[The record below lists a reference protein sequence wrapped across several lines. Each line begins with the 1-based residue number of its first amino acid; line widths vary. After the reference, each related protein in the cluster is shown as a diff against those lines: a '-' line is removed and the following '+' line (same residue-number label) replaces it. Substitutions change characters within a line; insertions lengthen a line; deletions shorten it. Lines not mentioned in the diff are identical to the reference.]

1 MLINNMKSIYL
12 NLSHLL
18 VCPTSNMKHYSYL
31 LIFKQ
36 NSTIPE
42 KPTPFGFTAEKVK
55 IDEDYFFRPWKVQK
69 ELTDQAKVS
78 AKEDPKFVEIATK
91 NKEFLR
97 ELFILAGA
105 KDEYQKNP
113 YKAFWSS
120 THIFALL
127 ECESFWP
134 KPNNKMALSR
144 RIPINLRSKIEE
156 LACQVWD
163 RRFLHSGCD
172 VVMGAPLCL
181 ELFQVFIYSSHSSSS
196 FSF

>member
-1 MLINNMKSIYL
+1 M
-12 NLSHLL
+12 
-18 VCPTSNMKHYSYL
+18 TR
-31 LIFKQ
+31 
-36 NSTIPE
+36 
-42 KPTPFGFTAEKVK
+42 K
-55 IDEDYFFRPWKVQK
+55 IKRILP
-69 ELTDQAKVS
+69 
-78 AKEDPKFVEIATK
+78 
-91 NKEFLR
+91 NKKMNRSKTEEFLR

-181 ELFQVFIYSSHSSSS
+181 ELFQVSLFIYLTHLSSS